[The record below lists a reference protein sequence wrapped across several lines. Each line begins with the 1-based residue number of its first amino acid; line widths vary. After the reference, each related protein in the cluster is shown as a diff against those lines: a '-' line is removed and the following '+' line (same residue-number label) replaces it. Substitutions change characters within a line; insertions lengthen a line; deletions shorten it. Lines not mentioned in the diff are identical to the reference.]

1 MVHLTLI
8 LELKIVSDVIGLP
21 HVLHSL
27 MLLALGLSDVSD
39 LVSSNVRFLEVLL
52 KGVGLRQF
60 EKGKVLA
67 NHTLNHV
74 QLVGKG
80 SVLDDNFM
88 LS

>member
-8 LELKIVSDVIGLP
+8 LEFKIVSDVIGLP

-27 MLLALGLSDVSD
+27 MLLALGLSDVGD
-39 LVSSNVRFLEVLL
+39 LVSPDVCLMKVLL

-60 EKGKVLA
+60 ENSKVLA
-67 NHTLNHV
+67 NHTLNHI
-74 QLVGKG
+74 QLVSKG
-80 SVLDDNFM
+80 GVLDYNFM